1 MPWHK
6 VRVISE
12 HGAKRRSRLTYW
24 LNVSI
29 LASLVLIILDWVGVI
44 STFVGEVVS
53 SRPFHNGIRAAFE
66 NPEPSGFFPSS
77 PELPGF
83 VTLGCL
89 AWLIVAL
96 SIKPRS

>member
-12 HGAKRRSRLTYW
+12 HDAKRRSRLTYW

-29 LASLVLIILDWVGVI
+29 LASLVLIVLSWVGVI
-44 STFVGEVVS
+44 NTFVGEVVS
-53 SRPFHNGIRAAFE
+53 RRPFHDGIRAAFDD
-66 NPEPSGFFPSS
+66 PDPSGFFTSS
-77 PELPGF
+77 PELSAF

-89 AWLIVAL
+89 VWLIVAL